1 MENEFIKERDSI
13 IAEIGTLSNEE
24 LCRAGI
30 SLEEYMN
37 PDANTIEKLLEYAN
51 NEFSQI
57 SIYNDEK

>member
-13 IAEIGTLSNEE
+13 ISEIGTLSNEE

-30 SLEEYMN
+30 SLGEYMN
-37 PDANTIEKLLEYAN
+37 PDANTIEKLLEYATN
-51 NEFSQI
+51 DFSQI

>member
-13 IAEIGTLSNEE
+13 ISEIGTLSSEE

-37 PDANTIEKLLEYAN
+37 PNANTIDRK
-51 NEFSQI
+51 SVV
-57 SIYNDEK
+57 

>member
-13 IAEIGTLSNEE
+13 ISEIGTLSSEE

>member
-13 IAEIGTLSNEE
+13 ISEIGTLSNEE

-37 PDANTIEKLLEYAN
+37 PDANTIEKLLENAN

-57 SIYNDEK
+57 SIYNNEK